1 MLPVEQFLQQ
11 VPSSCKHWVEIAVC
25 SETGELCCCSLNSLI
40 CVSVQSQFIQFSK
53 TLYNLFHGDPEEE
66 LLYRAIAVVT
76 SLLLKMEEVGRRL
89 QSPTSPVR
97 SLAATT
103 EVSAESPQKGRE
115 EGSSEQ
121 TGGSGAQSLRKG
133 HEWSFAFEQILASL
147 LNEPAFV
154 RFFEKPHEIKAR
166 IESAKNLQ
174 LQARTRV

>member
-1 MLPVEQFLQQ
+1 
-11 VPSSCKHWVEIAVC
+11 
-25 SETGELCCCSLNSLI
+25 
-40 CVSVQSQFIQFSK
+40 
-53 TLYNLFHGDPEEE
+53 
-66 LLYRAIAVVT
+66 LYRAIAVVT

-97 SLAATT
+97 SPAATT
-103 EVSAESPQKGRE
+103 EVSAESPQKGQE

-121 TGGSGAQSLRKG
+121 TEGSGAQSLRKN

-154 RFFEKPHEIKAR
+154 RFFEKPHEIKTR

-174 LQARTRV
+174 LKARTRV